1 MNEVKVYVDGSCL
14 ENPGIGG
21 WSVVLCYPF
30 ECKTLKGS
38 EAETTNNRMEL
49 TALIEALKKI
59 TTDGDAENE
68 KYTIYSDSAYVVN
81 AIKQNWLE
89 NWKCNGWKT
98 KNDEDVKN
106 KDLWQ
111 SLDNLIYALSDKR
124 QLWALV
130 KIKGHS
136 GNSFN
141 EMADSIAKE
150 QAKLLK
156 KNKNI

>member
-14 ENPGIGG
+14 ENPGVGG
-21 WSVVLCYPF
+21 WSAVFCYPY
-30 ECKTLKGS
+30 ECKTLKGN

-49 TALIEALKKI
+49 TALIETLKKI
-59 TTDGDAENE
+59 IKDGEMEE
-68 KYTIYSDSAYVVN
+68 KYTVYSDSAYVVN

-89 NWKCNGWKT
+89 NWKFNGWKT

-124 QLWALV
+124 QLWSLV

-156 KNKNI
+156 NKKG